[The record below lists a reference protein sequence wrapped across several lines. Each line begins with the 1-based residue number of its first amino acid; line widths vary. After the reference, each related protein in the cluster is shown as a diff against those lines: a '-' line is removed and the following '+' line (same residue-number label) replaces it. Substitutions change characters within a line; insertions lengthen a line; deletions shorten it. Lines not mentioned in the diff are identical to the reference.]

1 MSLNRYVQQRYD
13 CGNNDT
19 WNSSRRLRYAMPKSL
34 SPQNGHAGMIAIC
47 RSRRHRSVCQVQL
60 ARETIDTG
68 LVANADLNIEDDI
81 DRRAILEP
89 RTDDKITSVELSI
102 GQPRI

>member
-1 MSLNRYVQQRYD
+1 
-13 CGNNDT
+13 
-19 WNSSRRLRYAMPKSL
+19 
-34 SPQNGHAGMIAIC
+34 MIAIC

-60 ARETIDTG
+60 ARETIDNVP
-68 LVANADLNIEDDI
+68 VANADLNIEDDI
-81 DRRAILEP
+81 DLRPSSEP